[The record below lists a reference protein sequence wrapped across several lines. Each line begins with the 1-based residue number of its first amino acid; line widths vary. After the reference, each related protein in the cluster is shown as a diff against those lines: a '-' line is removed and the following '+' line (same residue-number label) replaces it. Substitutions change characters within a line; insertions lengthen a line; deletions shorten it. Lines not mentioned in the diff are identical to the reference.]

1 MKRLTE
7 YTNLNNSERFD
18 EEQMEYACKLIDD
31 FSKFV
36 GCTTFEDFMSRDYIE
51 QFKKDKGLIPTLEV
65 GKWYNGIEKD
75 GNPKCIAMFKGWGV
89 ETYGVNIGFSW
100 IDNAYWFADWSSTVN
115 DWRPATN
122 EEVEAALIAEAKKRG
137 YKEGVTVFDSF
148 TTSGCQYKIRSQSAY
163 SFRNGTLR
171 LGVVMLMCDGCWS
184 TIVDTKLND
193 LEKKYKELGEEIE
206 RLKN

>member
-1 MKRLTE
+1 MKE
-7 YTNLNNSERFD
+7 YTK
-18 EEQMEYACKLIDD
+18 EEVSGLLDD
-31 FSKFV
+31 YSKFI
-36 GCTTFEDFMSRDYIE
+36 GCTTFVDFISRDYIE
-51 QFKKDKGLIPTLEV
+51 QFKKDKGLIPTIGWYKSTQSENS
-65 GKWYNGIEKD
+65 KWLGYYDGSRFVYGIDAFSRWIEMD
-75 GNPKCIAMFKGWGV
+75 SDTIEED
-89 ETYGVNIGFSW
+89 ETL
-100 IDNAYWFADWSSTVN
+100 AA
-115 DWRPATN
+115 N

-137 YKEGVTVFDSF
+137 YKEGVTVFNSF